1 MAATTDVAI
10 VGMAA
15 TFAGAGEL
23 VSYWQNIVD
32 KVDAVP
38 EAPDSWAGPY
48 FEPDAKRNDR
58 IYTRKGGFLGD
69 LAQFNPLEF
78 GIMPNAVDGGEPDQ
92 YLALKIASAALKDA
106 GYDRRP
112 FNRVTTGVILG
123 RGTYVNRGYTN
134 LMQHGMMIDQTL
146 GLLQSLHPDL
156 GEDTVEHLRDALKQ
170 QLPPFSPEMCPG
182 MVPNVVTGRI
192 ANRLDLMGPNF
203 IVDGACASSLIA
215 IELAIKELLSGRCDM
230 VLTGGVHASTPPQ
243 IYMIFC
249 QLDAL
254 SHTRIRPF
262 DAKADGVLLG
272 EGIGI
277 LVLKRLADAEQD
289 NDRIYA
295 VIKSVGISSDGKALG
310 LLAPRL
316 EGEILAL
323 NRAYQAAGVDPKS
336 VGLIEAHG
344 TGIALGDETEIK
356 ALGTVFGPREDGVPR
371 CAIGSVKSMI
381 SHCIPAAGAAG
392 VIKTALS
399 LYHKVLPPTLCE
411 LVNPKLGIEST
422 SLYINNEAR
431 PWIHD
436 DLNGPRRAGVNAFGF
451 GGINAHVV
459 LEEYRHPSEDRMQ
472 RLHGHWPTELILFAG
487 ESVGELS
494 DFIDSTIS
502 SLALQPESAFSA
514 VAFKLAQAK
523 GIAHRLAI
531 VAKDMHDLRE
541 KLVWI
546 RTKLTS
552 NLPERWQSRNGIYY
566 GHDQSPGKTA
576 FLFPGEGSQYP
587 NMLADLC
594 LHFPKV
600 RAWFDFLDDTF
611 HGERPIPPSA
621 LIFPPPTS
629 LTPEE
634 KQRLDTGLFE
644 MDLGSEAVFT
654 ASMALHDLLSDLGVK
669 CDAMVGHSTGEN
681 TALVASCILHAEHRA
696 GLADKMRQFNR
707 IYRELLK
714 NNQIPRGALLTVGA
728 LERAAVEAVLARS
741 PGKLHLAMDNCPN
754 QVVLFGTDAD
764 VMAVSRLL
772 TEQGAIC
779 SKLPFD
785 RAYHTPLFSGVA
797 DAFMAFYRSLHL
809 SGGHS
814 RVFSCTARTFFPED
828 TIEIQKMAAG
838 QWALPV
844 RFRES
849 IEDLY
854 SSGYRTFIE
863 VGPSSNLTSF
873 VSDILRGREHL
884 AVASNSRRQ
893 PGLTQLQRVLARLFV
908 GGFELRSEVLWR
920 WRDVNSVEFD
930 LSQPPVADI
939 AKKKSRLE
947 LEMPKL
953 LLSEEHAAKLKAQI
967 ASFGDLTT
975 GRRSGIGPEED
986 GRPTTPDSHPAS
998 KPVVSASTQDDNPP
1012 VDRRLRAVQG
1022 HFHLMQEF
1030 LDQQERMMSRFG
1042 KIQVTS
1048 DGPPPGV
1055 MPKVAAPVKA
1065 QDVGRFPLVGRI
1077 TRETDAELVCEKRFD
1092 LNQDLFLRHHTLGG
1106 VLSART
1112 PELLALSVI
1121 PFTFSMELIG
1131 QVASCLV
1138 GGEEVVRGMRNLRGY
1153 RWLTLDTGYI
1163 DLRVHAQL
1171 GDITEN
1177 GTRIVHTRALQ
1188 LSGSSGAVKGVLV
1201 FEGDVLLATDF
1212 VEPSSVSSELPL
1224 ASLAPSKLKD
1234 EELYSTGM
1242 FHGPLLQGVKHVRGW
1257 SPEGIEADLEVLPI
1271 EGFFSQAQVPRFV
1284 TDAGLL
1290 DAAGQLVGYWLSEQF
1305 GSDFN
1310 CFPFRV
1316 ASFAQY
1322 SPMARPGTHIL
1333 CRGMIRF
1340 TSDKQLIADFV
1351 LLDDAGRLVARIEGW
1366 EDRYFQIPRKFYEC
1380 RLSPENTFLSERRD
1394 LDGSPIACRYIAPFP
1409 EHFLDDGWAIWK
1421 RVLAHLVL
1429 SHTERSNWH
1438 ELGRSEAQRT
1448 EWLLG
1453 RIAAKDAVRQWAA
1466 ERLGIALAP
1475 ADVEIRT
1482 TELGKPYVV
1491 CAALGN
1497 NVAPDISITHTE
1509 GRALAVACDSGQ
1521 VGVDLVHNNPIRGE
1535 DPLEASFN
1543 SEEQAIV
1550 RSLRNDG
1557 HAHPVFAMW
1566 SAKEAAAKALGTGLM
1581 GDAGRWAVT
1590 GYDARA
1596 GLAQVRHNGQT
1607 LDVRV
1612 WATEHEVIA
1621 ICVFQRQPQ
1630 AAVAIR

>member
-10 VGMAA
+10 IGMAA

-23 VSYWQNIVD
+23 AAYWQNIVD
-32 KVDAVP
+32 KVDAVT
-38 EAPDSWAGPY
+38 EAPDSWAAPY
-48 FEPDAKRNDR
+48 FEPNAKRNDR
-58 IYTRKGGFLGD
+58 IYTRNGGFLGD

-134 LMQHGMMIDQTL
+134 LMQHGMVIDQTL
-146 GLLQSLHPDL
+146 GLLRSLHPDL

-170 QLPPFSPEMCPG
+170 QLPPFSAEMCPG

-289 NDRIYA
+289 GDRIYA
-295 VIKSVGISSDGKALG
+295 VIKGVGISSDGKALG

-323 NRAYQAAGVDPKS
+323 NRAYQAAAVDPKS

-411 LVNPKLGIEST
+411 QVNPKLGIEST
-422 SLYINNEAR
+422 NLYINNEAR

-459 LEEYRHPSEDRMQ
+459 LEEYRDPRADRMHL
-472 RLHGHWPTELILFAG
+472 LHGRWPTELILFAG
-487 ESVGELS
+487 ESTAELAAS
-494 DFIDSTIS
+494 IDSTIS
-502 SLALQPESAFSA
+502 SLARWPESAFGT
-514 VAFKLAQAK
+514 VAFKLAQQAK
-523 GIAHRLAI
+523 GTAHRLAI

-546 RTKLTS
+546 GTKLTS
-552 NLPERWQSRNGIYY
+552 KLPERWQSRNGVYY

-576 FLFPGEGSQYP
+576 FLFPGEGSQYQ

-600 RAWFDFLDDTF
+600 REWFDFLDKTF

-629 LTPEE
+629 LTPAE
-634 KQRLDTGLFE
+634 KQLLDAGLFE
-644 MDLGSEAVFT
+644 MDLGSETVFT
-654 ASMALHDLLSDLGVK
+654 ASMALYDLLIDLGVK

-681 TALVASCILHAEHRA
+681 TALVASGILHAEQRA
-696 GLADKMRQFNR
+696 GLADKMRQFNC

-728 LERAAVEAVLARS
+728 LDRAAVEAVLARS

-764 VMAVSRLL
+764 ITAVSRLL

-779 SKLPFD
+779 SRLPFD

-809 SGGHS
+809 SGGLS
-814 RVFSCTARTFFPED
+814 RVFSCTALTFFPED
-828 TIEIQKMAAG
+828 TIEIQRMAAG

-854 SSGYRTFIE
+854 SAGYRTFIE

-873 VSDILRGREHL
+873 VSDILRRREHL
-884 AVASNSRRQ
+884 ALASNSRRQ
-893 PGLTQLQRVLARLFV
+893 PGLMQLQRVLARLFV
-908 GGFELRSEVLWR
+908 GGFELSSEMLWR
-920 WRDVNSVEFD
+920 WRHVDSVDFD
-930 LSQPPVADI
+930 LSQPPAADI
-939 AKKKSRLE
+939 AKKRSRLE
-947 LEMPKL
+947 LELPRL
-953 LLSEEHAAKLKAQI
+953 LLPEEHAAGLKAQI
-967 ASFGDLTT
+967 ASFRNHTT
-975 GRRSGIGPEED
+975 ERRNAIGPD
-986 GRPTTPDSHPAS
+986 GRPTTLDNQPAA
-998 KPVVSASTQDDNPP
+998 KPVVSASTQNDNPS

-1030 LDQQERMMSRFG
+1030 LDQQERMMSHFG
-1042 KIQVTS
+1042 KIQLAPEGAPLS
-1048 DGPPPGV
+1048 V
-1055 MPKVAAPVKA
+1055 MPKFAAPVKA
-1065 QDVGRFPLVGRI
+1065 QDVERFPFIGRI
-1077 TRETDAELVCEKRFD
+1077 TRETDSEMVCERRFD
-1092 LNQDLFLRHHTLGG
+1092 LNQDWFLRHHALGG
-1106 VLSART
+1106 MLSART

-1131 QVASCLV
+1131 QVACCLA
-1138 GGEEVVRGMRNLRGY
+1138 GGEKVVNSMRNLRGY

-1163 DLRVHAQL
+1163 DLRVHARL

-1177 GTRIVHTRALQ
+1177 GTRIVHTRVLQ
-1188 LSGSSGAVKGVLV
+1188 LSGGSGAAKGVLV

-1212 VEPSSVSSELPL
+1212 VQPSSVSSELPL
-1224 ASLAPSKLKD
+1224 ASLTPSKLKD

-1271 EGFFSQAQVPRFV
+1271 EGFFSQAQAPRFV

-1316 ASFAQY
+1316 ATFGQY
-1322 SPMARPGTHIL
+1322 SPMARPGTRIL

-1340 TSDKQLIADFV
+1340 TSDNQLVADFV
-1351 LLDDAGRLVARIEGW
+1351 LLDDAGRLMARIEGW
-1366 EDRYFQIPRKFYEC
+1366 EDRYFRIPRKFYEC
-1380 RLSPENTFLSERRD
+1380 RLSPQNTYLSERRD
-1394 LDGSPIACRYIAPFP
+1394 LDTGPITCRYIAPFP

-1497 NVAPDISITHTE
+1497 CVAPDISITHTE

-1521 VGVDLVHNNPIRGE
+1521 VGVDLVYNNPIRGG
-1535 DPLEASFN
+1535 DLLEASFN

-1550 RSLRNDG
+1550 RRLRTSG
-1557 HAHPVFAMW
+1557 HAHPVFAVW

-1590 GYDARA
+1590 RYDAKSGR
-1596 GLAQVRHNGQT
+1596 AQVRHNGQT

-1612 WATEHEVIA
+1612 WVTEHEVIA
-1621 ICVFQRQPQ
+1621 ICVFQRQPL
-1630 AAVAIR
+1630 ATVAMR